1 MIKLLPDNDSGGQVA
16 ILVDFLIRDEWIEF
30 WNDLGLTTV
39 TFEDLKLRRD
49 VSDAELWRTC
59 QSEHVILITSN
70 RNADDPESLENTIR
84 HENRG
89 DALPVFTLARAER
102 INIDRDYA
110 ASTAISLLD
119 YLSRLD
125 QLRGMGRIFIP

>member
-16 ILVDFLIRDEWIEF
+16 ILVDFLIRGEWIGF
-30 WNDLGLTTV
+30 WNDLGLTTI

-59 QSEHVILITSN
+59 QSEQVILITSN
-70 RNADDPESLENTIR
+70 RNADDPNSLENTIR
-84 HENRG
+84 VENRA

-102 INIDRDYA
+102 INIDREYA
-110 ASTAISLLD
+110 ATTAVSLLD

-125 QLRGMGRIFIP
+125 QLRGIGRIYIP